1 MNKALCPV
9 CGAVSE
15 KVLSLYRSQYNPE
28 DYKLYKCENCDT
40 EWWEPLK
47 MQGYLYEDG
56 LFSGYE
62 KLHSLPNLKLG
73 SNHRAFFKNFSGP
86 WSGRLLDVGCGNG
99 KFLMVAKG
107 YGFDVWGIDIDRQSV
122 EIAKSVLGNNIHF
135 MELGQ
140 FVKFARERNF
150 EFDVITFFEVLEH
163 QDRPIEFLESI
174 KSILK
179 KGGYVAGSVPNRDR
193 WIIDE
198 TEWDY
203 PPHHLLRFSKKS
215 LETTLSVAGFSN
227 IEVVSL
233 DFSFKLKEWLSYIK
247 ERYVNISLIP
257 GFIKTILSVPLGL
270 VFIGDL
276 IGRGPYLYFQA
287 RKI

>member
-9 CGAVSE
+9 CGAASE
-15 KVLSLYRSQYNPE
+15 KVLSSYRSQYSPE
-28 DYKLYKCENCDT
+28 DYKLYKCENCDMV
-40 EWWEPLK
+40 WWEPLK
-47 MQGYLYEDG
+47 MQGYLYEEG
-56 LFSGYE
+56 LFPGYE

-86 WSGRLLDVGCGNG
+86 RSGRLLDVGCGNG

-140 FVKFARERNF
+140 FVKFAKERDL

-174 KSILK
+174 KTILK

-215 LETTLSVAGFSN
+215 LETTLKVAGFSN

-233 DFSFKLKEWLSYIK
+233 DFSFKLKEWLFYIK
-247 ERYVNISLIP
+247 QRYINISSVP
-257 GFIKTILSVPLGL
+257 GFIKTILSVPLSL

>member
-1 MNKALCPV
+1 M
-9 CGAVSE
+9 
-15 KVLSLYRSQYNPE
+15 
-28 DYKLYKCENCDT
+28 

-47 MQGYLYEDG
+47 MQGYLYEEG
-56 LFSGYE
+56 LFPGYE

-73 SNHRAFFKNFSGP
+73 ANHRAFFKNFSGP
-86 WSGRLLDVGCGNG
+86 RNGRLLDVGCGNG

-122 EIAKSVLGNNIHF
+122 EIAKGVLENNIHF

-140 FVKFARERNF
+140 FVKFAKERDL

-215 LETTLSVAGFSN
+215 LQTTLSVAGFSN

-247 ERYVNISLIP
+247 ERYINISPIP
-257 GFIKTILSVPLGL
+257 GFIKTILSVPLSL